1 MQAFERIQT
10 TVWLGGLAGLIPF
23 YASIYGIG
31 AINWPLWSF
40 LSYAWI
46 ILAFLCGS
54 VWRTAMEDG
63 AAEGVMAGVAIA
75 LAVPALLWLSYWVSP
90 ALQLGL
96 TAFGF
101 IAVYLWERVY
111 SWERF
116 PAGYRVLRT
125 TLTTLVLL
133 AHLILVFTAL

>member
-1 MQAFERIQT
+1 MRAFERIQT
-10 TVWLGGLAGLIPF
+10 PVWFGGLAGLIPF
-23 YASIYGIG
+23 YASLYGI
-31 AINWPLWSF
+31 ASLNWPLWSF

-54 VWRTAMEDG
+54 VWRTAMENGESEG
-63 AAEGVMAGVAIA
+63 ALSGVAIA
-75 LAVPALLWLSYWVSP
+75 LGAPALLWLSYWMSP

-96 TAFGF
+96 TALGF
-101 IAVYLWERVY
+101 IAVYLCERVY
-111 SWERF
+111 SWESF

-133 AHLILVFTAL
+133 AHLILVLIL

>member
-1 MQAFERIQT
+1 MREFERIQT
-10 TVWLGGLAGLIPF
+10 PVWIGGLAGLIPF

-31 AINWPLWSF
+31 AVNWPVWSF

-63 AAEGVMAGVAIA
+63 AAKGVMAGVAIA
-75 LAVPALLWLSYWVSP
+75 LGVPALLWLSYWVSP

-96 TAFGF
+96 TAAA
-101 IAVYLWERVY
+101 AVMWIRRDQA
-111 SWERF
+111 SQN
-116 PAGYRVLRT
+116 PAAA
-125 TLTTLVLL
+125 L
-133 AHLILVFTAL
+133 APIMRASSAISF

>member
-1 MQAFERIQT
+1 MQAFEKIQT
-10 TVWLGGLAGLIPF
+10 PVWLGGLAGLIPF
-23 YASIYGIG
+23 YASIYGID
-31 AINWPLWSF
+31 ALEWPLWAF

-54 VWRTAMEDG
+54 VWRTAMENGAGDG
-63 AAEGVMAGVAIA
+63 AGVGVVLA
-75 LAVPALLWLSYWVSP
+75 LGVPALLWLSYWVSP

-96 TAFGF
+96 TALGF
-101 IAVYLWERVY
+101 LTVYVWERVY
-111 SWERF
+111 SWESF

-133 AHLILVFTAL
+133 AHLILVSTAL